1 MSYQY
6 NPVAD
11 LFDVDSA
18 LRDIGVDLNTEL
30 PAQPALLNAW
40 QDYGS
45 PYKAAGFY
53 KTGLDIVYLEGMIM
67 SGLVDSAA
75 FQLPRGYRPIW
86 PLKFPCVSNDSMG
99 VILIT
104 SDGFIVP
111 ATPCSNLSVSLN
123 GVMFRAEQ

>member
-45 PYKAAGFY
+45 P
-53 KTGLDIVYLEGMIM
+53 V
-67 SGLVDSAA
+67 
-75 FQLPRGYRPIW
+75 
-86 PLKFPCVSNDSMG
+86 
-99 VILIT
+99 
-104 SDGFIVP
+104 
-111 ATPCSNLSVSLN
+111 
-123 GVMFRAEQ
+123 